1 MYLWIISKLVQKPL
15 LLITVSSILDEDKAR
30 LHCMRVYVGQSTPS
44 PSAWLCFW
52 SHIAVSD
59 QITIKFNQS
68 VSKHEE
74 LRLNPSYIDAWGD
87 WLAWCL
93 GSDYFPSRGWQ
104 DGDQVQVEA
113 GSNSWRLVLDS
124 WYSARMHTCMRVA
137 ARIGS
142 PRSFVRDARGRRPD
156 LAKQSRTNNSSICS

>member
-44 PSAWLCFW
+44 PSAWLCSW

-93 GSDYFPSRGWQ
+93 GCDYFPSRGWQ
-104 DGDQVQVEA
+104 DGDQSTSRGRQQLLTT
-113 GSNSWRLVLDS
+113 RPRLLVLS
-124 WYSARMHTCMRVA
+124 THAHLHARSRSD
-137 ARIGS
+137 RIS
-142 PRSFVRDARGRRPD
+142 KKFCSGREGTP
-156 LAKQSRTNNSSICS
+156 AWSRKTK